1 MIPFDLIRAEVLDE
15 LQVVTLERIA
25 ALGLT
30 DLERGD
36 VRRCIELALQ
46 TWPEKTQ
53 QAIAEHVGCTRQYV
67 TRVQNEFATSCELP
81 PPATRTGKDGL
92 KAPSPALEQLAR
104 KGLVA
109 LDGRGWR
116 WSLTEYA
123 RRSLGAA
130 SVARAA

>member
-1 MIPFDLIRAEVLDE
+1 MIPFDLIRAEALDE
-15 LQVVTLERIA
+15 VQVATLERIA

-30 DLERGD
+30 
-36 VRRCIELALQ
+36 
-46 TWPEKTQ
+46 
-53 QAIAEHVGCTRQYV
+53 
-67 TRVQNEFATSCELP
+67 N
-81 PPATRTGKDGL
+81 L

-116 WSLTEYA
+116 WSLTPHA
-123 RRSLGAA
+123 RRSLEAT